1 MLTNNQLQKTLDN
14 LDWII
19 KVYKKNHPAP
29 KRDWRTYE
37 QQVAYRV
44 KQAIAWFEPL
54 IDKAVNTLK
63 ICNANVA
70 GRKPELTLK
79 QKVILLLTKH
89 LFAKS
94 NREMSGMLAMFSML
108 TDLDVSYK
116 TIERLYSDEP
126 VQLVLHNLHML
137 ILQEKGIKETD
148 ASGDGTGYGLVIK
161 KHYAT
166 EVEKHKDKSKDA
178 NQLAKAN
185 KQQKKKSKRQKRR
198 KVFVY
203 SFRLIDPKTRMYIS
217 YGTSF
222 KSEKEAYNRG
232 MQMAK
237 QTGIKLKS
245 IRLDKYYS
253 SQKDAKKL
261 DNMFKGITLYLI
273 PKSNAT
279 IRGDQAWKRTLSEF
293 IKDTMAFLEQ
303 YYQRNQS
310 ESGFG
315 EDKRRFGWQI
325 AQRLEDRVDTANSL
339 TTLWHNLLWLEG

>member
-1 MLTNNQLQKTLDN
+1 MLTNNQLQKTLDE
-14 LDWII
+14 LDWLV
-19 KVYKKNHPAP
+19 KVYKKNHPTLE
-29 KRDWRTYE
+29 RDWRTYE

-44 KQAIAWFEPL
+44 KQAIAWFEPMV
-54 IDKAVNTLK
+54 DKAVNTLK
-63 ICNANVA
+63 IYNANGA
-70 GRKPELTLK
+70 GRKPELSLK

-89 LFAKS
+89 LFGKS
-94 NREMSGMLAMFSML
+94 NREMAGMLAMFSLL
-108 TDLDVSYK
+108 TDMDVSYK

-137 ILQEKGIKETD
+137 ILQEKGIKESD
-148 ASGDGTGYGLVIK
+148 ASGDGTGYGLIVK
-161 KHYAT
+161 KHYAS
-166 EVEKHKDKSKDA
+166 EVEKHKDKAKDVD
-178 NQLAKAN
+178 QLAKAS
-185 KQQKKKSKRQKRR
+185 KQQKNKGKRQKKR
-198 KVFVY
+198 KSFVY
-203 SFRLIDPKTRMYIS
+203 SFRLIDPKTRMYIA

-232 MQMAK
+232 MQMAQ

-253 SQKDAKKL
+253 NQKDAKKL
-261 DNMFKGITLYLI
+261 DSMFKGITLYLI

-279 IRGDQAWKRTLSEF
+279 IRGDSAWKRTLSEF
-293 IKDTMAFLEQ
+293 TKNTLSFLEQ

-315 EDKRRFGWQI
+315 EDKKRFGQQI
-325 AQRLEDRVDTANSL
+325 AQRLEERVDTANSL